1 MNRRHLLLA
10 GLIGL
15 LPAMAQAQAL
25 SGAQRTAAI
34 ASLTQSI
41 NAITR
46 IQGRFLQTNPDGSTV
61 GGRFWLQRPG
71 KVRFEYDAPS
81 PLLLISDGATVSL
94 QDRRLRRHPPPAQDP
109 ALFPPQSEC
118 ELGEGRAGHG
128 RGKARRDDDYG
139 SARQGPSGR
148 W

>member
-41 NAITR
+41 NAITS
-46 IQGRFLQTNPDGSTV
+46 IQGRFLPTNPDGSTV
-61 GGRFWLQRPG
+61 GGRFWL
-71 KVRFEYDAPS
+71 
-81 PLLLISDGATVSL
+81 
-94 QDRRLRRHPPPAQDP
+94 
-109 ALFPPQSEC
+109 
-118 ELGEGRAGHG
+118 
-128 RGKARRDDDYG
+128 
-139 SARQGPSGR
+139 
-148 W
+148 